1 MTNAIIVNYDPFAM
15 ESAVYIIED
24 GLQKQ
29 MKVCS
34 DINGLVETL
43 VGISYGSGVYSIQV
57 HAPFAITGEIK
68 RLVNSLEKDIY
79 SNNKI
84 TVEGI

>member
-15 ESAVYIIED
+15 ESAVYVVDD

-34 DINGLVETL
+34 DIK
-43 VGISYGSGVYSIQV
+43 QK
-57 HAPFAITGEIK
+57 GEIVEEYQ
-68 RLVNSLEKDIY
+68 LVTAIITIDNEKEP
-79 SNNKI
+79 
-84 TVEGI
+84 EGIIPITITEE